1 MQLINTLS
9 SYIKLYSINRN
20 KNNDMKNRPTNFF
33 RYSTILTLLITVFT
47 ASGLKAQN
55 NVIDEVIW
63 VVGDEA
69 ILKSDVEELRLNAL
83 YNGQKIE
90 GNPYCVIPE
99 QIAIQK
105 LFLNQAKLDSV
116 EVSETGVIK
125 QADYMMSEYLKMF
138 NSREKMEEVMNKTTS
153 QIRKELR
160 DNIREGEL
168 VKEVQSKIVGDI
180 KITPAEV
187 RRFFQDLPLDSI
199 PYIPT
204 KVEVQ
209 IISQEPKISL
219 SEIDNVK
226 KRLRDYTERVYS
238 GELSFST
245 LARLYSEDPGSAIKG
260 GELGF
265 SSRGSFLPEFANVAF
280 NMQDPNKISK
290 IVETEYGYHI
300 IQLIEKRGDRVNSR
314 HILLRPKVSEEEIL
328 KSLNKLDSVASDI
341 RDKKFSF
348 DEGAKYISDDKNT
361 RNNNGLMPNPMDNTS
376 RFEMQIL
383 PPEVA
388 KVVDEMQVGEV
399 SKAFTMINNNGKE
412 VCAIIKLK
420 NRVDGHKATIT
431 DDYQKLRELVI
442 SKKREEILHNWI
454 VKKQG
459 ETYVRINEGWRDC
472 EFNYS
477 GWIKE

>member
-1 MQLINTLS
+1 
-9 SYIKLYSINRN
+9 
-20 KNNDMKNRPTNFF
+20 MKNKPTNFF
-33 RYSTILTLLITVFT
+33 RLSALVLTLMV
-47 ASGLKAQN
+47 SGILAKPIQAQN

-105 LFLNQAKLDSV
+105 LFLNQAKLDSITV
-116 EVSETGVIK
+116 PESSVIR

-138 NSREKMEEVMNKTTS
+138 NSKEKMEEVMNKTST

-160 DNIREGEL
+160 DQIREGEI

-187 RRFFQDLPLDSI
+187 RRYFQDLPQDSI

-209 IISQEPKISL
+209 IITQVPQVSL
-219 SEIDNVK
+219 EEKDEIK
-226 KRLRDYTERVYS
+226 RRLREFTEQVYS
-238 GELSFST
+238 GESSFSI

-265 SSRGSFLPEFANVAF
+265 SSKGSLLPEFANVAF
-280 NMQDPNKISK
+280 NLTDPDRISK
-290 IVETEYGYHI
+290 IVETEYGFHI
-300 IQLIEKRGDRVNSR
+300 IQLIEKRGDRVNVR
-314 HILLRPKVSEEEIL
+314 HILLKPKVSEEEII
-328 KSLNKLDSVASDI
+328 KGINKLDSIAVDI
-341 RDKKFSF
+341 RKDKFTF
-348 DEGAKYISDDKNT
+348 EDAALYVSDDKDT
-361 RNNNGLMPNPMDNTS
+361 RNNKGLMPNPMDNTS
-376 RFEMQIL
+376 KFEMQIL
-383 PPEVA
+383 PPEIA
-388 KVVDEMQVGEV
+388 KIVEKMEVGEV
-399 SKAFTMINNNGKE
+399 SNAFTMINSMGKE
-412 VCAIIKLK
+412 VCAIVKLK
-420 NRVDGHKATIT
+420 SRTDAHKATIV

-442 SKKREEILHNWI
+442 SKKREEILHKWI
-454 VKKQG
+454 LQKQS
-459 ETYVRINEGWRDC
+459 ETYVRINDGWRDC
-472 EFNYS
+472 EFKYA
-477 GWIKE
+477 GWIKD

>member
-1 MQLINTLS
+1 MPT
-9 SYIKLYSINRN
+9 KL
-20 KNNDMKNRPTNFF
+20 F
-33 RYSTILTLLITVFT
+33 RFSVAVAMLITLM
-47 ASGLKAQN
+47 SPLKMQAQN

-83 YNGQKIE
+83 YNGQKID

-105 LFLNQAKLDSV
+105 LFLSQAKLDSI

-138 NSREKMEEVMNKTTS
+138 NSKEKMEEVMNKTSS

-160 DNIREGEL
+160 DNIREGEI

-187 RRFFQDLPLDSI
+187 RRFFQDLPQDSI

-209 IISQEPKISL
+209 IITQEPKVSVA
-219 SEIDNVK
+219 EIDNVK
-226 KRLRDYTERVYS
+226 KKLRDYTERVYA
-238 GELSFST
+238 GEISFST

-280 NMQDPNKISK
+280 NMQDPDKISK

-300 IQLIEKRGDRVNSR
+300 IQLIEKRGDRVNVR
-314 HILLRPKVSEEEIL
+314 HILLRPKVDEEDIL
-328 KSLNKLDSVASDI
+328 KAINKLDSISIDI
-341 RDKKFSF
+341 RDNKFTF
-348 DEGAKYISDDKNT
+348 EEATTFISDDKAT
-361 RNNNGLMPNPMDNTS
+361 RNNNGIMPNPMDNTS
-376 RFEMQIL
+376 KFEMQML

-388 KVVDEMQVGEV
+388 KTVETMEVGEV
-399 SKAFTMINNNGKE
+399 SKAFTMINASGKE
-412 VCAIIKLK
+412 VCAIVKLR
-420 NRVDGHKATIT
+420 NRIPGHKATIT

-442 SKKREEILHNWI
+442 GKKREEILHDWI
-454 VKKQG
+454 IKKQAD
-459 ETYVRINEGWRDC
+459 TYIRINEGWKDC
-472 EFNYS
+472 DFKYH
-477 GWIKE
+477 GWVKE

>member
-1 MQLINTLS
+1 
-9 SYIKLYSINRN
+9 
-20 KNNDMKNRPTNFF
+20 MKNMPTSFF
-33 RYSTILTLLITVFT
+33 RLSTILLSLFAVACGTS
-47 ASGLKAQN
+47 AKAQN

-83 YNGQKIE
+83 YNGQKID

-105 LFLNQAKLDSV
+105 LFLSQAKLDSI
-116 EVSETGVIK
+116 EVSETGIIK

-138 NSREKMEEVMNKTTS
+138 NSKEKMEEVMNKTTS

-160 DNIREGEL
+160 DNIREGEI
-168 VKEVQSKIVGDI
+168 VKEVQSKIVGEI

-187 RRFFQDLPLDSI
+187 RRFFQDLPQDSI

-209 IISQEPKISL
+209 VITQEPKISL

-226 KRLRDYTERVYS
+226 KKLRDYTERVYA
-238 GELSFST
+238 GEISFST

-280 NMQDPNKISK
+280 NMQDPDKISK

-300 IQLIEKRGDRVNSR
+300 IQLIEKRGDRVNAR
-314 HILLRPKVSEEEIL
+314 HILLRPKVSEDEVL
-328 KSLNKLDSVASDI
+328 KSINKLDSVAIDI
-341 RDKKFSF
+341 KDKKFSF
-348 DEGAKYISDDKNT
+348 DEAAQFISDDKNT
-361 RNNNGLMPNPMDNTS
+361 RNNKGLMPNPMDNTS
-376 RFEMQIL
+376 HFEMQML
-383 PPEVA
+383 PPEIA
-388 KVVDEMQVGEV
+388 KAVEFMEVGEV
-399 SKAFTMINNNGKE
+399 SKAFTMINNSGKE
-412 VCAIIKLK
+412 VCAIVKLK

-472 EFNYS
+472 EFTYP